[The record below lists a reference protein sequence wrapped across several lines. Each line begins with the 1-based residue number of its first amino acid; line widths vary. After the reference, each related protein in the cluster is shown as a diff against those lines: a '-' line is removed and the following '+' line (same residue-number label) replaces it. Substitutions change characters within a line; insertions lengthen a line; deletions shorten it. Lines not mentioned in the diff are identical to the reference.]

1 MARITEEVGAI
12 TVKVNVGDYQSVDF
26 FTSMKAEMQGGD
38 DPEKIAAGLQAKLTA
53 STLAKLRAHFKA
65 RGKKYT
71 DEQIC
76 RMYGLAITA
85 KPKGEF
91 G

>member
-1 MARITEEVGAI
+1 MPKIVEVVSSM

-26 FTSMKAEMQGGD
+26 FTALKAESPD
-38 DPEKIAAGLQAKLTA
+38 ALKATEELHALLNRA
-53 STLAKLRAHFKA
+53 TLSKLRAHFKA

-76 RMYGLAITA
+76 RIYGLAIPA
-85 KPKGEF
+85 KPKPEF

>member
-1 MARITEEVGAI
+1 MAKIVEVVSSM

-26 FTSMKAEMQGGD
+26 FTSMKAETTGD
-38 DPEKIAAGLQAKLTA
+38 SMKAIGELQTSLVLA
-53 STLAKLRAHFKA
+53 TLAKLRAHFKA

-76 RMYGLAITA
+76 RIYGLAIPA
-85 KPKGEF
+85 KPKPEF